1 MNARPALVS
10 WSGGKDSALAMW
22 RARRQGWEPVAL
34 FNMLA
39 AREERSRSHG
49 LAPAV
54 LAAQAQALGLPLV
67 TARADWSDY
76 EVVFIATLRDEARRA
91 EAVVFGDID
100 LDAHREWEEKVC
112 HAAGLEAV
120 LPLWQ
125 QPRRALVDEMI
136 ATGFVARICAV
147 RDGVLPAA
155 FLGRVL
161 DDGCV
166 RELEALG
173 VDPCGEA
180 GEFHTLVVDG
190 PEFAAPLELRTGH
203 THSHGGCTFI
213 DFSLA

>member
-1 MNARPALVS
+1 
-10 WSGGKDSALAMW
+10 MW

-120 LPLWQ
+120 LVAVELVLESG
-125 QPRRALVDEMI
+125 ALSAEHILNV
-136 ATGFVARICAV
+136 VAR
-147 RDGVLPAA
+147 L
-155 FLGRVL
+155 
-161 DDGCV
+161 
-166 RELEALG
+166 
-173 VDPCGEA
+173 
-180 GEFHTLVVDG
+180 T
-190 PEFAAPLELRTGH
+190 AAPLPVTVENHLPLKDAPLANPARYDRLRVAKERGH
-203 THSHGGCTFI
+203 
-213 DFSLA
+213 A

>member
-76 EVVFIATLRDEARRA
+76 EAVFIATLRDEARRA

-136 ATGFVARICAV
+136 ATGFVARICTV
-147 RDGVLPAA
+147 RDHIILHGCSFGARLIAA
-155 FLGRVL
+155 LTAAQ
-161 DDGCV
+161 DGLTARIDVQHRDCRIAACCQSRRRLSV
-166 RELEALG
+166 RIDERTQHQI
-173 VDPCGEA
+173 VIR
-180 GEFHTLVVDG
+180 
-190 PEFAAPLELRTGH
+190 LRR
-203 THSHGGCTFI
+203 S
-213 DFSLA
+213 